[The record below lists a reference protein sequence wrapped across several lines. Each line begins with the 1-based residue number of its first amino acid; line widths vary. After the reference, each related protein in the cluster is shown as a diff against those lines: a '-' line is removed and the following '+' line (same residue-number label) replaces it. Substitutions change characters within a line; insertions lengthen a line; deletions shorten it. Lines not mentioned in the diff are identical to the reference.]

1 MNFSTPP
8 APANFLNGFLS
19 DTTDPSLRIKH
30 YMALINSKL
39 LKFKIVD
46 LKTVVKWFN
55 KWSAVFS
62 AFFADVRT
70 FKFFTDQNSVLSE

>member
-8 APANFLNGFLS
+8 AAANFLSGFLS
-19 DTTDPSLRIKH
+19 DTTDPSLRIRH
-30 YMALINSKL
+30 YMALIN
-39 LKFKIVD
+39 VD

-62 AFFADVRT
+62 AFFADVRP
-70 FKFFTDQNSVLSE
+70 FKFITDQNSVLSE